1 MARVKQGI
9 GTVWETRAKFKKSG
23 QGAGRKVSKQ
33 MMNKSKRRG
42 YKAYRGQGR

>member
-1 MARVKQGI
+1 VAKLKHGERGP
-9 GTVWETRAKFKKSG
+9 WETRAKFKKSG

-33 MMNKSKRRG
+33 MMNKHKRRG